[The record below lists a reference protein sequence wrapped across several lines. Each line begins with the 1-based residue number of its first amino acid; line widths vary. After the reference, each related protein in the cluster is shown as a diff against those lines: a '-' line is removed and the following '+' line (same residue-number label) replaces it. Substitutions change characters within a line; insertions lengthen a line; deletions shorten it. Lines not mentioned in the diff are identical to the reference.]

1 MLQDV
6 MAQSRILRSPWI
18 PKQDMCGTN
27 EKLRNTTLH
36 GFLKHKDRNSQKSK
50 NLKTLSVNWYFKVSP
65 IRTGIFSWS
74 DATSRWTPVVGT
86 LTETLGLHRPVNAP
100 QTRNILSIQSSLALC
115 SCLLPELCP
124 QWGSYSLTPHISLS
138 PSHPWPLLTTLSA
151 FLALSSLLIYRIMH
165 QTSSR
170 GDTVTQAA
178 APSAITLILTTV
190 SDRLGS
196 HRHCFQTLKRRGH
209 IQHAASR
216 ILTAVSQTLTGLLRG
231 LQISNAPAVDVTLP
245 QLPPSWKQTAKDT
258 KCCVG
263 CEITRLVSTC
273 SNTHADTW
281 AGRDT
286 HEGDWFETQLRISSS
301 WNINTPNLK

>member
-1 MLQDV
+1 M
-6 MAQSRILRSPWI
+6 
-18 PKQDMCGTN
+18 
-27 EKLRNTTLH
+27 
-36 GFLKHKDRNSQKSK
+36 
-50 NLKTLSVNWYFKVSP
+50 
-65 IRTGIFSWS
+65 
-74 DATSRWTPVVGT
+74 
-86 LTETLGLHRPVNAP
+86 
-100 QTRNILSIQSSLALC
+100 LSIQSSLALC

-138 PSHPWPLLTTLSA
+138 PSDPWPLLTTLSA

-196 HRHCFQTLKRRGH
+196 HRQRFQTLKRRGH

-231 LQISNAPAVDVTLP
+231 LQISNAPAVNVTLP
-245 QLPPSWKQTAKDT
+245 QLTPLPGSKQPKIQNVVLA
-258 KCCVG
+258 V
-263 CEITRLVSTC
+263 R
-273 SNTHADTW
+273 
-281 AGRDT
+281 
-286 HEGDWFETQLRISSS
+286 
-301 WNINTPNLK
+301 